1 MPTERRPKLAALP
14 DLVGQA
20 ARLAPRQLND
30 ELALAKIELKNRGV
44 KAGIGAGLFV
54 VALVFLGLL
63 VIALVVAA
71 ILGLATVMPGWLAAL
86 IVGAAFLVI
95 LAIAALVGLS
105 WVKKA
110 MPLIPADAIR
120 GVRYDIGVITQ
131 GRDFDPRLLDPSTIQ
146 YKRAQATKEAEKAR
160 ARLEKE
166 AQDRA
171 HGKVSLPPPS
181 EAELRERLDK
191 RREHLLDV
199 REDLVA
205 EMDVK
210 RQAGYLADDVK
221 ASLTSTKGRL
231 PFGRTSGTGTAS
243 GAVVQAGE
251 VVPAGAV
258 VPARPAAPGGT
269 VVSGSIVSTGSTGAT
284 RSSGVDPTELLKE
297 RWAPLAVFSVSATAF
312 VVFLRKLVK
321 S

>member
-1 MPTERRPKLAALP
+1 MPDGRRPKLAALP

-30 ELALAKIELKNRGV
+30 ELTLAKIELRQRGTQ
-44 KAGIGAGLFV
+44 AGIGAGLFG

-95 LAIAALVGLS
+95 LAIAALMGLS

-110 MPLIPADAIR
+110 MPLMPADAVR
-120 GVRYDIGVITQ
+120 GLRHDLGIVTE

-160 ARLEKE
+160 ERLEKE

-171 HGKVSLPPPS
+171 HGKVKLPTPT
-181 EAELRERLDK
+181 EAELRERLTK

-199 REDLVA
+199 REGLAA

-210 RQAGYLADDVK
+210 RQAGYLAEDVR
-221 ASLTSTKGRL
+221 AAFAG
-231 PFGRTSGTGTAS
+231 AS
-243 GAVVQAGE
+243 GRFTKANAASAGGAA
-251 VVPAGAV
+251 AGDES
-258 VPARPAAPGGT
+258 ARRAEAAEK
-269 VVSGSIVSTGSTGAT
+269 I
-284 RSSGVDPTELLKE
+284 RE
-297 RWAPLAVFSVSATAF
+297 RWAPLTVFTVSATAF
-312 VVFLRKLVK
+312 VVLLRKLVK

>member
-1 MPTERRPKLAALP
+1 MSARHSMPVGRRPKLAALP

-30 ELALAKIELKNRGV
+30 ELALARIELKARGV
-44 KAGIGAGLFV
+44 QAGVGAGLFV

-86 IVGAAFLVI
+86 IVSAAFLII
-95 LAIAALVGLS
+95 LAIAALIGMG

-120 GVRYDIGVITQ
+120 GLRHDLGIVTE
-131 GRDFDPRLLDPSTIQ
+131 GRNFDPRLLDPSTIQ

-160 ARLEKE
+160 AKLEKD

-171 HGKVSLPPPS
+171 HGKVKLPAPS

-191 RREHLLDV
+191 RRAHLLDV
-199 REDLVA
+199 RDGFVA

-210 RQAGYLADDVK
+210 RQAGYLVDDVRAGFASASSRRTAGK
-221 ASLTSTKGRL
+221 AEAAEGGR
-231 PFGRTSGTGTAS
+231 PGAERPGSAGMRGPGAARSGD
-243 GAVVQAGE
+243 
-251 VVPAGAV
+251 
-258 VPARPAAPGGT
+258 AA
-269 VVSGSIVSTGSTGAT
+269 
-284 RSSGVDPTELLKE
+284 EMLKE
-297 RWAPLAVFSVSATAF
+297 RWAPLTVFTLSATAF
-312 VVFLRKLVK
+312 VLFLRKLVK

>member
-1 MPTERRPKLAALP
+1 MPDGRRPKLAALP

-30 ELALAKIELKNRGV
+30 ELTLAKIELRQRGTQ
-44 KAGIGAGLFV
+44 AGIGAGLFG

-95 LAIAALVGLS
+95 LAIAALMGLS

-110 MPLIPADAIR
+110 MPLMPADAVR
-120 GVRYDIGVITQ
+120 GLRHDLGIVTE

-160 ARLEKE
+160 ERLEKE

-171 HGKVSLPPPS
+171 HGKVKLPTPT
-181 EAELRERLDK
+181 EAELRERLTK

-199 REDLVA
+199 REGLAA

-210 RQAGYLADDVK
+210 RQAGYLAEDVR
-221 ASLTSTKGRL
+221 ATFAG
-231 PFGRTSGTGTAS
+231 AS
-243 GAVVQAGE
+243 GRFTKANAASAG
-251 VVPAGAV
+251 GAATEDES
-258 VPARPAAPGGT
+258 ARRAEAAEK
-269 VVSGSIVSTGSTGAT
+269 I
-284 RSSGVDPTELLKE
+284 RE
-297 RWAPLAVFSVSATAF
+297 RWAPLTVFTVSATAF
-312 VVFLRKLVK
+312 VVLLRKLVK

>member
-1 MPTERRPKLAALP
+1 MSGRHSMPDDRRPKLAALP
-14 DLVGQA
+14 DLAGQA

-30 ELALAKIELKNRGV
+30 ELTLAKIEMKQRG
-44 KAGIGAGLFV
+44 KQAGIGAGLFG

-86 IVGAAFLVI
+86 VVGAAFLVI
-95 LAIAALVGLS
+95 LAIAALIGLR

-110 MPLIPADAIR
+110 MPLVPADAIR
-120 GVRYDIGVITQ
+120 GLRHDVGIVTE
-131 GRDFDPRLLDPSTIQ
+131 GRSFDPRLLDPSTIQ

-160 ARLEKE
+160 QQLEKE

-171 HGKVSLPPPS
+171 HGKVKLPTPS
-181 EAELRERLDK
+181 EAELRERLAK

-199 REDLVA
+199 REGLVA

-210 RQAGYLADDVK
+210 RQAGYLADDVRS
-221 ASLTSTKGRL
+221 ALAG
-231 PFGRTSGTGTAS
+231 AS
-243 GAVVQAGE
+243 GRSPFARGVL
-251 VVPAGAV
+251 GAQHNEDA
-258 VPARPAAPGGT
+258 ARRGAEAAEMF
-269 VVSGSIVSTGSTGAT
+269 
-284 RSSGVDPTELLKE
+284 RE
-297 RWAPLAVFSVSATAF
+297 RWAPLTVFTVSATAF

>member
-1 MPTERRPKLAALP
+1 MPDNRRPKLAALP

-30 ELALAKIELKNRGV
+30 ELTLAKIELKARGV
-44 KAGIGAGLFV
+44 QAGIGAGLFG

-86 IVGAAFLVI
+86 IVSAAFLVI
-95 LAIAALVGLS
+95 LAIAAFIGMR

-110 MPLIPADAIR
+110 MPLMPADAIR
-120 GVRYDIGVITQ
+120 GVRHDIGVVTE
-131 GRDFDPRLLDPSTIQ
+131 GRNFDPRLLDPSTIQ

-160 ARLEKE
+160 AKLEKD
-166 AQDRA
+166 AGDRA
-171 HGKVSLPPPS
+171 RGKVKLPPPS
-181 EAELRERLDK
+181 EAELRERLEK

-199 REDLVA
+199 REGLAA
-205 EMDVK
+205 EMDLK
-210 RQAGYLADDVK
+210 RQAGYLANDLKSSVAGG
-221 ASLTSTKGRL
+221 ASRV
-231 PFGRTSGTGTAS
+231 PFARTGTTAGS
-243 GAVVQAGE
+243 GLGSHSIDAGG
-251 VVPAGAV
+251 AGRGAD
-258 VPARPAAPGGT
+258 AA
-269 VVSGSIVSTGSTGAT
+269 
-284 RSSGVDPTELLKE
+284 EMLKE